1 MSSAPTMMPLQVAVK
16 SLVQKISNVSDLDM
30 DINKSW
36 KKDNSTTI
44 MDYFL
49 VFRGTKTSSSSS
61 SSALVRLN
69 ASISDKSFSTALS
82 AAMGTP
88 VTVTGS
94 YQRYVSETPRNSMRD
109 PRTASKKQIEY
120 SIPRLAV

>member
-1 MSSAPTMMPLQVAVK
+1 MSSAPTMMPLQSAVK

-69 ASISDKSFSTALS
+69 ASISDKSFSSALS

-94 YQRYVSETPRNSMRD
+94 YQRYVSETPQNRMRD

-120 SIPRLAV
+120 SIPRLPV